1 MNKQAKILFL
11 FLILTISAKA
21 QYTSFDEQKAK
32 LVYKLLDYLVYPQD
46 ETKLHYNIGLYGC
59 SQKLW
64 NEFKKNKP
72 SKIFSDKDVTL
83 KKFDPKGSMV
93 NYDLVFV
100 DKSKNNELPQIYDN
114 LLKACNSGAAIALIT
129 NNWDNKENLTINF
142 IKDNAGQFE
151 QFEYSK
157 DNLNKFNIS
166 LDARIEN
173 LPVAIDIKLND
184 ILNTTKQKLVEA
196 QKNLNAKVKELDII
210 LSELSVQKAKI
221 DSQKTLLVN
230 QQKLLEQK
238 QQEIVSK
245 QRKLAKL
252 QAKMQNI
259 YAKLQ
264 KQEQEF
270 AQKELIIKEKEEAI
284 VEYENKLQEMQTNY
298 NLQKE
303 IIDKKTAEIDSVSR
317 QIKEKKKELGNL
329 TNIIRLQRYALIIF
343 GFLLAVIILL
353 AFWIFRNYRKMK
365 YQNVLLEQ
373 QKNEIT
379 TQAEELEKFNIELEK
394 LSLVASQTN
403 NAVAIL
409 DCEGKFEWI
418 NAGFTKLYGYTLQLI
433 ENEQDK
439 YINNCSLYKG
449 IDKQIKKVK
458 ETKESITYEH
468 QAQTRKGKQ
477 VWVQSSISPILA
489 NSGDVKRFII
499 VDSDITAIKEAEQR
513 IEKQNKD
520 IKKSIQYARRIQN
533 ATLPPLKQ
541 FVAMFPESFVL
552 YLPRDIVSG
561 DFYWIKEINGKK
573 FFAAADC
580 TGHGVPGAF
589 MSMLGITLLNEIVSP
604 STKIEL
610 KPGTILNEL
619 RSKLKKALRQ
629 SDEDATANDGIAISL
644 CMIDGSDILQFAGA
658 ENGIIIIRNGE
669 LNSYAADE
677 MSISMNVK
685 EKDFTNQEIKIKNGD
700 RIYMFSDGYVDQ
712 FGGPGKRRKKFMIV
726 RLRKL
731 LLEIHQKSADEQ
743 YQILLEKHLEW
754 RGQNKQ
760 LDDILIMGIQI

>member
-1 MNKQAKILFL
+1 MNKFAKILFL
-11 FLILTISAKA
+11 LLLLAISSKA

-46 ETKLHYNIGLYGC
+46 EAKLHYNIGLYGC
-59 SQKLW
+59 SQSLW

-72 SKIFSDKDVTL
+72 SKIFSDKDVSL
-83 KKFDPKGSMV
+83 KKFDPYGSLV
-93 NYDLVFV
+93 NYDVVFI
-100 DKSKNNELPQIYDN
+100 DESKNDELPKIYEN
-114 LLKACNSGAAIALIT
+114 LLKACKGGAAIALIT
-129 NNWDNKENLTINF
+129 NNWGNRENLTINF
-142 IKDNAGQFE
+142 IIDNAGQFV

-184 ILNTTKQKLVEA
+184 ILNTTKQKLEEA
-196 QKNLNAKVKELDII
+196 KKNLDAKVKELDRIME
-210 LSELSVQKAKI
+210 ELAVQKAKI
-221 DSQKTLLVN
+221 DSQKVLLVE

-238 QQEIVSK
+238 QLEIVSK
-245 QRKLAKL
+245 QRKLAEL
-252 QAKMQNI
+252 QAKVQTI

-270 AQKELIIKEKEEAI
+270 SRKELIIKEKEEAI

-303 IIDKKTAEIDSVSR
+303 IIDKKTAEIDSVTK
-317 QIKEKKKELGNL
+317 QIEQKKKELGNL
-329 TNIIRLQRYALIIF
+329 NNIIRLQRYALIVF
-343 GFLLAVIILL
+343 AFLLAVIVAL

-373 QKNEIT
+373 QKNEIA
-379 TQAEELEKFNIELEK
+379 TQAEELEKVNIELEK

-409 DCEGKFEWI
+409 DYEGMFEWV

-433 ENEQDK
+433 ENEQDR
-439 YINNCSLYKG
+439 YIGNCSLYTG
-449 IDKQIKKVK
+449 IDVQLQKVK
-458 ETKESITYEH
+458 ETKAAVTYEH
-468 QAQTRKGKQ
+468 KAQTRNGKQ
-477 VWVQSSISPILA
+477 IWIQSSISPILSH
-489 NSGDVKRFII
+489 SGDVKRFII
-499 VDSDITAIKEAEQR
+499 VDSDITLIKEAEQR

-561 DFYWIKEINGKK
+561 DFYWIKEIDGKK

-604 STKIEL
+604 TAKIEL
-610 KPGTILNEL
+610 KPGFILNEL
-619 RSKLKKALRQ
+619 RNKLKKALRQ
-629 SDEDATANDGIAISL
+629 SEEDTSSNDGIAISL
-644 CMIDGSDILQFAGA
+644 CMTDDSDTLQFAGA
-658 ENGIIIIRNGE
+658 ENGIIIISNGQ
-669 LNSYAADE
+669 LTTYAADE

-685 EKDFTNQEIKIKNGD
+685 EKDFTNQEIKINKGD

-726 RLRKL
+726 RLREL
-731 LLEIHQKSADEQ
+731 LLNIHQKPASEQ
-743 YQILLEKHLEW
+743 YKILLEKHLEW
-754 RGQNKQ
+754 KGNNKQ
-760 LDDILIMGIQI
+760 LDDILIVGIQI